1 MKIKL
6 FGGERRD
13 IFDWREIPAVD
24 PDELALW
31 MGATDAVNRQFPLQ
45 IALQVHDELERRM
58 MAEGRLDALQLSEV
72 RGGLKALARFAQ
84 IYSAAIT
91 PKRKEIE

>member
-1 MKIKL
+1 MKISFTTDRKS
-6 FGGERRD
+6 D
-13 IFDWREIPAVD
+13 IFDWRQIPAVD

-31 MGATDAVNRQFPLQ
+31 MGSTDAVSRQFPLQ

-58 MAEGRLDALQLSEV
+58 MSEGRIDTLQLSEI

-84 IYSAAIT
+84 IYSATIT
-91 PKRKEIE
+91 PGRKNQ

>member
-1 MKIKL
+1 MRL
-6 FGGERRD
+6 FSKRRD

-31 MGATDAVNRQFPLQ
+31 MGATDAVSRQFPLQ

-58 MAEGRLDALQLSEV
+58 MAEGKMDALQLSEI

-91 PKRKEIE
+91 PRRKK

>member
-31 MGATDAVNRQFPLQ
+31 MGATDVVSRQFPLQ

-58 MAEGRLDALQLSEV
+58 MSEGRIDTMQLAEI

-84 IYSAAIT
+84 IYSATIT
-91 PKRKEIE
+91 PGRKKQ